1 MAESYTDYPKAA
13 SENAK
18 RALKFREET
27 DNKNGCGT
35 PVGWARANQL
45 AKGEPISEDTIKR
58 MASFNRHRQNKDVPY
73 EEGCGGLMWDA
84 WGGTEGIDWAIRK
97 SEQIDKEKV
106 NSMKVIDIVG
116 TIDAYSSANAQ
127 NLKENLDSANG
138 QDVTFNIA
146 SEGGSYFEGLTM
158 ASMISSYKG
167 KTVAKGMGLV
177 ASAATVVFLAAEEKY
192 LTPNSFF
199 MIHSAWAGAEGNAK
213 EISKTVELLSKVDE
227 QMVNIYTAQMESK
240 GKLIN
245 GSIED
250 TKAYIKELMAAE
262 TWLTADEAMDL
273 GFADYIMDE
282 VTTDSYN
289 NEALFAKL
297 RAESKFKNIP
307 KIKNSM
313 NDKKTLLQ
321 SIASVFGFK
330 AEIVEEKDMTVIEEP
345 KAEDGLEIEISQE
358 EKDFESYT
366 PEEKIAYYEKK
377 IAELEAEKEAMSTE
391 MAAMKEK
398 VKSQEEMMKEKEV
411 TIEEKTKKLE
421 EAQASAMAKIS
432 YKSEGGSKVNNKF
445 TQDQIIQASSF
456 IKSLLNK

>member
-106 NSMKVIDIVG
+106 KNMTEIDIVG
-116 TIDAYSSANAQ
+116 TIDPYSSANAQ
-127 NLKENLDSANG
+127 NLKESLDSANG
-138 QDVTFNIA
+138 SDIIFHIA

-167 KTVAKGMGLV
+167 KTKAHGMGLV
-177 ASAATVVFLAAEEKY
+177 ASAATVVFLAADEKY

-227 QMVNIYTAQMESK
+227 QMVNIYVAQMESK

-250 TKAYIKELMAAE
+250 TKEYIKVLMAAE
-262 TWLTADEAMDL
+262 TWLTAEEAMEL

-330 AEIVEEKDMTVIEEP
+330 AEIVEEKDLTKIEEP

-377 IAELEAEKEAMSTE
+377 IAELEAEKEALSTE

-432 YKSEGGSKVNNKF
+432 YKSEGGTKVNNKF
-445 TQDQIIQASSF
+445 TQDQIIQASTF

>member
-1 MAESYTDYPKAA
+1 MADTYNDYPKAA

-27 DNKNGCGT
+27 DNKNDCGT

-45 AKGEPISEDTIKR
+45 AKGEGISADTVKR

-84 WGGTEGIDWAIRK
+84 WGGTEGVDWAIRK
-97 SEQIDKEKV
+97 SEQIDKEAVK
-106 NSMKVIDIVG
+106 NMTEIDIIG
-116 TIDAYSSANAQ
+116 AIDQYTEANAQ
-127 NLKENLDSANG
+127 SLKAELENANG
-138 QDVTFNIA
+138 LDVTFNIA

-158 ASMISSYKG
+158 AAMISSYKG
-167 KTVAKGMGLV
+167 KTTAKGIGIV
-177 ASAATVVFLAAEEKY
+177 ASAATVVFLAADEKV
-192 LTPNSFF
+192 LTSNSFF
-199 MIHSAWAGAEGNAK
+199 MIHSAWSGAEGNAK
-213 EISKTVELLSKVDE
+213 QISKTVELLNRVDE

-245 GSIED
+245 NSIDD
-250 TKAYIKELMAAE
+250 TKAYVRNMMSEE
-262 TWLTADEAMDL
+262 TWLTAEEAVDY

-282 VTTDSYN
+282 AQIPDYKSY
-289 NEALFAKL
+289 EAVFNKV

-313 NDKKTLLQ
+313 NDKKSLLQ
-321 SIASVFGFK
+321 NIASVFGFK

-345 KAEDGLEIEISQE
+345 KAEEMEIEI
-358 EKDFESYT
+358 EKSFDDYT
-366 PEEKIAYYEKK
+366 PEEKIEYFRKK

-391 MAAMKEK
+391 MATMKEK
-398 VKSQEEMMKEKEV
+398 VKSLEHGMKEKEV
-411 TIEEKTKKLE
+411 VIEEKTKEVE
-421 EAQASAMAKIS
+421 EAQAKAFAKIS
-432 YKSEGGSKVNNKF
+432 YKSDSTGGSVKNKF
-445 TQDQIIQASSF
+445 TQDQIIQASTF